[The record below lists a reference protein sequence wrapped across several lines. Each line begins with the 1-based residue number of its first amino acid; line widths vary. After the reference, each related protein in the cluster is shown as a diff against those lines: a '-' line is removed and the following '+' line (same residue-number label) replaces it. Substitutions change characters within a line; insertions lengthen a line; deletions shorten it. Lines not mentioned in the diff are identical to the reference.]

1 MIYFLE
7 CASDIDEFVKTH
19 PILEDYKLKV
29 KNIGEGINFYIIEI
43 KSIEEL
49 LKFKEDIEKPIII
62 NSLNSYIKQYL
73 PEEIKYSIKVYDTY
87 RELK

>member
-7 CASDIDEFVKTH
+7 CSSDIDKFVKTH

-29 KNIGEGINFYIIEI
+29 KNIGYGVNFYTIEI

-49 LKFKEDIEKPIII
+49 LKFKEDIEESIII
-62 NSLNSYIKQYL
+62 DSLDSSVKQYL
-73 PEEIKYSIKVYDTY
+73 PEEVKYSIEIYDTY
-87 RELK
+87 RE

>member
-7 CASDIDEFVKTH
+7 CSSDIDKFVKTH

-29 KNIGEGINFYIIEI
+29 KNTEYEVNLYTIEI

-49 LKFKEDIEKPIII
+49 LKFKEDIKKPIII
-62 NSLNSYIKQYL
+62 DSLDSYIKQYL
-73 PEEIKYSIKVYDTY
+73 PEEVKYSIEIYDTY
-87 RELK
+87 RE

>member
-7 CASDIDEFVKTH
+7 CSSDIDKFVKTH

-29 KNIGEGINFYIIEI
+29 KNIEYEVNLYTIEI

-49 LKFKEDIEKPIII
+49 LKFKEDIKEPIII
-62 NSLNSYIKQYL
+62 DSLDSYTKQYL
-73 PEEIKYSIKVYDTY
+73 PEEVKYSIEIYDTY
-87 RELK
+87 RE

>member
-7 CASDIDEFVKTH
+7 CSSDIDEFVKTH

-29 KNIGEGINFYIIEI
+29 KNIGYGVNFYTIEI

-49 LKFKEDIEKPIII
+49 LEFKEDIGQSIII
-62 NSLNSYIKQYL
+62 DSLDSSVKQYL
-73 PEEIKYSIKVYDTY
+73 PEEVKYSIEIYDTY
-87 RELK
+87 RE

>member
-7 CASDIDEFVKTH
+7 CSSDIDEFVKTH

-29 KNIGEGINFYIIEI
+29 KNIGYGVNFYTIEI

-49 LKFKEDIEKPIII
+49 LKFKENIEESIII
-62 NSLNSYIKQYL
+62 NSLDSYIKQYL
-73 PEEIKYSIKVYDTY
+73 PEDVKYSIEIYDTY
-87 RELK
+87 RE

>member
-7 CASDIDEFVKTH
+7 CSSDIDKFVKTH

-29 KNIGEGINFYIIEI
+29 KNIRCGVNFYTIEI

-49 LKFKEDIEKPIII
+49 LNFKEDIEEPIII
-62 NSLNSYIKQYL
+62 DSLYSSIKQYL
-73 PEEIKYSIKVYDTY
+73 PEEVKYSIEIYDTY
-87 RELK
+87 RE

>member
-7 CASDIDEFVKTH
+7 CSSDIDEFVKTH

-29 KNIGEGINFYIIEI
+29 KNIKYGINLYIIEI

-49 LKFKEDIEKPIII
+49 LKFKEDIKKPIII
-62 NSLNSYIKQYL
+62 DSLDSSVKQYL
-73 PEEIKYSIKVYDTY
+73 PKEVKYSIEIYDTY
-87 RELK
+87 RE

>member
-7 CASDIDEFVKTH
+7 CSSNIDEFIKTH

-29 KNIGEGINFYIIEI
+29 KNIGYGVNLYTIEI

-49 LKFKEDIEKPIII
+49 LKFKEDIEEPIII
-62 NSLNSYIKQYL
+62 YSLDSYTKQYL
-73 PEEIKYSIKVYDTY
+73 PEEVKYSIEIYDTY
-87 RELK
+87 RE

>member
-7 CASDIDEFVKTH
+7 CSSDIDKFVKTH

-29 KNIGEGINFYIIEI
+29 KNIRYGVNLYTIEI

-49 LKFKEDIEKPIII
+49 LKFKEDIEEPIII
-62 NSLNSYIKQYL
+62 DSLDSYTKQYL
-73 PEEIKYSIKVYDTY
+73 PKEVKYSIEIYDTY
-87 RELK
+87 RE

>member
-7 CASDIDEFVKTH
+7 CSSDIDEFVKTH

-29 KNIGEGINFYIIEI
+29 KNIRYRVNLYTIEI

-49 LKFKEDIEKPIII
+49 LKFKKDIEEPIII
-62 NSLNSYIKQYL
+62 DSLDSSAKQYL
-73 PEEIKYSIKVYDTY
+73 PEEVKYSIEIYDTY
-87 RELK
+87 RE